1 MTRPK
6 SSPNSLAWLWLIVGA
21 AVLTQTS
28 INLLRPVTSY
38 KLLSMGFGET
48 AIGLATAVYALLPLF
63 MAMPFGRLTSK
74 VGSLRGLM
82 TAGGVLIGLGGAI
95 LALAGQAW
103 LIMVGSAVLG
113 VGHLMFTIAGQS
125 MISRRSPAHQ
135 MDAAFGWFTAA
146 FSVGQMT
153 GPLLSGLLLGNVS
166 LAVAQSSGAGLGQ
179 SITLALWIGAAA
191 AVLSAPVLFVLRP
204 LPDPT
209 TSQLRQVPPAGAE
222 KPTMLS
228 IVRRPGVASNMLAS
242 LALLAI
248 VDILIA
254 FLPLV
259 GEAAGVSPLAVGV
272 LLALRGAASVVS
284 RIFLPMLVRR
294 YRRSHLVLVS
304 LFVSALA
311 IAMVPFTLQLE
322 GAFWA
327 AGVLIS
333 LGGLTLGLGQ
343 PLSMTLISQAVP
355 YAWRSPALALRLM
368 TNRVGQVVLP
378 VAAGVVAGPLG
389 PGGGV
394 WFACAMLAVSG
405 TERLINHRTGP
416 NDENRDADSN

>member
-6 SSPNSLAWLWLIVGA
+6 SSPNSTAWLWLIVAA

-38 KLLSMGFGET
+38 KLLSLGFGET
-48 AIGLATAVYALLPLF
+48 AIGLATAFYAVLPLF

-74 VGSLRGLM
+74 ISSLRGLL
-82 TAGGVLIGLGGAI
+82 TVGGVIIGVGGAL
-95 LALAGQAW
+95 LALAADAW
-103 LIMVGSAVLG
+103 LIMAASALLG
-113 VGHLMFTIAGQS
+113 VGHLIFTIAGQS

-153 GPLLSGLLLGNVS
+153 GPLLSGVLLGNVS
-166 LAVAQSSGAGLGQ
+166 LAVAQSSGVGLGE
-179 SITLALWIGAAA
+179 SITLALWIGAIA
-191 AVLSAPVLFVLRP
+191 AVVSAPVLFLLRP
-204 LPDPT
+204 MPDPT
-209 TSQLRQVPPAGAE
+209 TSQLRQLPPAGAQ
-222 KPTMLS
+222 KPTMLA
-228 IVRRPGVASNMLAS
+228 IIRRPGVASNMFSS

-248 VDILIA
+248 LDILIA

-284 RIFLPMLVRR
+284 RIFLPMLARR

-304 LFVSALA
+304 LLISSLA
-311 IAMVPFTLQLE
+311 IAAVPFTLQLD

-343 PLSMTLISQAVP
+343 PLTMTMISQAVP
-355 YAWRSPALALRLM
+355 YSWRSPALALRLM
-368 TNRVGQVVLP
+368 SNRVGQVVLP
-378 VAAGVVAGPLG
+378 VAAGAVAAPLG

-394 WFACAMLAVSG
+394 WFACAVLAASG
-405 TERLINHRTGP
+405 AERLINRRTGP
-416 NDENRDADSN
+416 NDEDVDAV